1 MTQRDNVRK
10 PFVDLLSPATHLLY
24 DLPMTNNV
32 QSKLSD
38 LDFNITE
45 KDQVTCDLFRKCWA
59 IMINKKFLIQSR
71 L

>member
-1 MTQRDNVRK
+1 MTQRDNLRK

-24 DLPMTNNV
+24 NLPMKNNV

-59 IMINKKFLIQSR
+59 IVINKKFLIQS
-71 L
+71 LL